1 MRYRIDQDQ
10 LWEFL
15 ARQARLVERLP
26 VEAAEAAADGYSDGL
41 DDSEREAVW
50 LAAGIATFIGQAIAD
65 EPERFMSR
73 RPSAPPSSEGRRRD
87 DDNGDNG
94 LPDRGREVAALV
106 RAVAGRMG
114 RCRARRRAARGL
126 LGWGDDRRGR
136 TRLEGRAASARSGA
150 RQPGRRRAVAGSGAA
165 RRGERAQR
173 HARR

>member
-65 EPERFMSR
+65 EPERFI
-73 RPSAPPSSEGRRRD
+73 
-87 DDNGDNG
+87 
-94 LPDRGREVAALV
+94 VAA
-106 RAVAGRMG
+106 AE
-114 RCRARRRAARGL
+114 RAA
-126 LGWGDDRRGR
+126 
-136 TRLEGRAASARSGA
+136 A
-150 RQPGRRRAVAGSGAA
+150 
-165 RRGERAQR
+165 
-173 HARR
+173 